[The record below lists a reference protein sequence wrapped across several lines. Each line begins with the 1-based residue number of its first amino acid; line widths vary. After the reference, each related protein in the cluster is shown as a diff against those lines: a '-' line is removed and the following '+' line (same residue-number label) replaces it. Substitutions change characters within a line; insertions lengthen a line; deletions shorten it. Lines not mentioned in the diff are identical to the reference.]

1 MKMSL
6 LPCLLSR
13 HSQEMYHVYQS
24 MHKNTSIFLYPSS
37 YHLSIYLWEIYLL
50 TKLQHLCTLLFVL
63 RLPVKILFSKVNKVI
78 SFIMVMVL
86 IFNLVQFIFL
96 VYLFCFCSP
105 SNLVGFNCLF
115 IWGRGESD
123 ERHITVVL
131 RGRAIQNIAL
141 KKCHF
146 LLITAI
152 LILSLLLFT
161 LYPTASN
168 IMDIQKLWL
177 VFSLL
182 ST

>member
-123 ERHITVVL
+123 ETHYCGSKRQSYTKYRSQEMSLPPHHCYPDPISPSF
-131 RGRAIQNIAL
+131 
-141 KKCHF
+141 HP
-146 LLITAI
+146 
-152 LILSLLLFT
+152 LSYSF
-161 LYPTASN
+161 
-168 IMDIQKLWL
+168 
-177 VFSLL
+177 
-182 ST
+182 